1 MVNEKP
7 MGMYIHIPF
16 CSRKCDYCDFV
27 SYSMDEQAQKDYL
40 EALFIEIDNI
50 KKDYEDRVFDT
61 LFIGGGTPSIVYEGF
76 IKSLTRKLFSSFHFA
91 EKIEC
96 TIEVNPASFTQE
108 KFMEYLSAGVNRVS
122 VGLQCLDT
130 KLLASHGRIETVN
143 NIEDTYQILINGKFM
158 NVNSDVMIGLP
169 GQTTQSV
176 YNTIQFLIDN
186 DVKHISVYSLQIERH
201 TVLYEKLR
209 KGKIKPFPEGKIVE
223 IYKTIHELLKQNGYI
238 RYEVSN
244 YAKPGF
250 ESKHNKKY
258 WNNSEYLGLGVSAHS
273 YIGNYRYY
281 NTKRLD
287 TYIENLKNN
296 KSPIH
301 AKEYISIAQRRTER
315 IMLSLRTTKGLNLE
329 EFKKEFKEDLL
340 KSKSNNIEKL
350 QHEGMIEISD
360 GYLKISPDYFYV
372 SNSIIIELL

>member
-1 MVNEKP
+1 MANEKP

-27 SYSMDEQAQKDYL
+27 SYSMDEQAQRDYL
-40 EALFIEIDNI
+40 EALFIEIDNL
-50 KKDYEDRVFDT
+50 KKEYEDRVFDT

-76 IKSLTRKLFSSFHFA
+76 IKALTRKLFSSFHFA

-96 TIEVNPASFTQE
+96 TIEVNPESFTQE
-108 KFMEYLSAGVNRVS
+108 KFIEYLSAGINRIS

-130 KLLASHGRIETVN
+130 KLLASHGRIEAVEN
-143 NIEDTYQILINGKFM
+143 INGTFKLMMDGRFM

-169 GQTTQSV
+169 GQSTQSV
-176 YNTIQFLIDN
+176 YDTVKFLIDH
-186 DVKHISVYSLQIERH
+186 DVKHISVYSLQIEKH
-201 TVLYEKLR
+201 TVLHEKLR
-209 KGKIKPFPEGKIVE
+209 RGKIKPFPEKKIVE
-223 IYKTIHELLKQNGYI
+223 IYKTIYDLLQENGYV

-258 WNNSEYLGLGVSAHS
+258 WENVEYLGLGVSAHS
-273 YIGNYRYY
+273 YVDGYRYY

-287 TYIENLKNN
+287 TYIENLKEN
-296 KSPIH
+296 KNPIYT
-301 AKEYISIAQRRTER
+301 KEYVSKEQRRTER

-329 EFKKEFKEDLL
+329 EFKKEFDEDLL
-340 KSKSNNIEKL
+340 KSKAFNIERL
-350 QHEGMIEISD
+350 QYNKMVEIVD
-360 GYLKISPDYFYV
+360 GYLRITPEYFYV
-372 SNSIIIELL
+372 SNSIIIELI